1 MDLSDMGPRARCV
14 IRRIYRHCRNLE
26 DRGFARAYT
35 HDLIAAADDGN
46 LSAHAVLRHFGL

>member
-1 MDLSDMGPRARCV
+1 MDLSNMGPRARVV
-14 IRRIYRHCRNLE
+14 IRRIYRHARNLQ

-46 LSAHAVLRHFGL
+46 QSAHAVLRHFGL